1 MPAFASHYI
10 FARSLKD
17 KIQEYDKDLK
27 LSETALNF
35 GTQGPDFLFSH
46 RVWRIAWG
54 GKTLMGL
61 GSELHHCDIVKMFAL
76 MKEYLE
82 NEPCDKDIVKSYI
95 YGYIC
100 HYALDRNAH
109 PLIYSV
115 QKAFTEAKGY
125 QKAIPFSIH
134 NIIEFNIDV
143 FLLRSELGYT
153 DGRAFKASN
162 TIPPDPRVISEIS
175 RLMAYVVPKVNGS
188 EATSEDYA
196 TAFRDM
202 GTSHR
207 ILTDPTGAKRAILNV
222 VQQPIKPFIG
232 PMLVSMIRQKQPDSE
247 WDYMNFTHK
256 EWAMVYDPSR
266 KSTKSF
272 MDLYHDGQADAMR
285 MIEAFNA
292 DNAAEKL
299 EELTG
304 NMSFDTG
311 LRYDI
316 TEPIRQEE

>member
-17 KIQEYDKDLK
+17 KIQEYDKDIK
-27 LSETALNF
+27 LSQTALYY

-46 RVWRIAWG
+46 RIWRMAWG
-54 GKTLMGL
+54 GKTLKSL
-61 GSELHHCDIVKMFAL
+61 GSQLHHCDIVRMFGL

-82 NEPCDKDIVKSYI
+82 NEPCDRDIVKSYI

-100 HYALDRNAH
+100 HYALDRNTH
-109 PLIYSV
+109 PFIYSV
-115 QKAFTEAKGY
+115 QKALTEAKGY

-134 NIIEFNIDV
+134 NIVEFNIDV

-153 DGRAFKASN
+153 DGRKFCAADTVPK
-162 TIPPDPRVISEIS
+162 DEHVIDEIS
-175 RLMAYVVPKVNGS
+175 LLMAYVVPKVNGNS
-188 EATSEDYA
+188 AGAGEYA
-196 TAFRDM
+196 EAFRDM
-202 GTSHR
+202 GTAHKV
-207 ILTDPTGAKRAILNV
+207 LTDKNGVKRKVLNI

-232 PMLVSMIRQKQPDSE
+232 PLLISMIRQEKPDSE

-256 EWAMVYDPSR
+256 EWTMPYDSRR

-272 MDLYHDGQADAMR
+272 MDLYREAQTDAMQL
-285 MIEAFNA
+285 IDAFNSG
-292 DNAAEKL
+292 DAEKKL

-311 LRYDI
+311 VRYDI
-316 TEPIRQEE
+316 TQPIG